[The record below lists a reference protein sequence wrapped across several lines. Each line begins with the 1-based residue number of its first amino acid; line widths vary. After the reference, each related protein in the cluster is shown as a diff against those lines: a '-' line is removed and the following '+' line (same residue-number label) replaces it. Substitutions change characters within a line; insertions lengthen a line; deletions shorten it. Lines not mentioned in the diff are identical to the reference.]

1 MGSRFPK
8 TTGLAEFDAI
18 LAAFFPASS
27 TLAMFEQ
34 DFIALWAVVMVVIHV
49 PMLWRIFQ
57 RVCVV
62 WTYLSH
68 LS

>member
-1 MGSRFPK
+1 MGSSFPK

-49 PMLWRIFQ
+49 PMLWRIF
-57 RVCVV
+57 
-62 WTYLSH
+62 
-68 LS
+68 